1 MGRWNY
7 HLMGSDYAQDEL
19 GELATEIF
27 LEYFSKEDIDDMWEI
42 LGTEEARNIFQND
55 IQYIVENYYSFAL
68 PFFLLDMNV
77 RVSANLYALLINM
90 TKDSMEYSY
99 SNIDKTYEEY
109 LKYFILDEFTDKQLL
124 EMIERGDKEFNENL
138 SKTLGS
144 GLFETLE
151 ASEDG
156 TINVLLE
163 EDEDFVD
170 YYDDDDFED
179 NGLEDDDFE
188 DDDFEDELED
198 DDNEI
203 NLFNWQERTDYK
215 E

>member
-19 GELATEIF
+19 GELAKEIF
-27 LEYFSKEDIDDMWEI
+27 LEYFEDEDLEDMWEI
-42 LGTEEARNIFQND
+42 LGTEEAKDIFQND
-55 IQYIVENYYSFAL
+55 IIYIVENYYSFAL
-68 PFFLLDMNV
+68 PFFLMDMNV
-77 RVSANLYALLINM
+77 RVPADLYPMLINM
-90 TKDSMEYSY
+90 TKDSNEYKY
-99 SNIDKTYEEY
+99 TDIDKTYEEY
-109 LKYFILDEFTDKQLL
+109 LKYFISNEFTDEQLL
-124 EMIERGDKEFNENL
+124 EIIEKGDKEFNDNL
-138 SKTLGS
+138 FKTLGS

-163 EDEDFVD
+163 DEEDFVD

-179 NGLEDDDFE
+179 NDLEDDDFE

-203 NLFNWQERTDYK
+203 NLFNWQERTNYK